1 MTPEAQ
7 RIAIAKANGRAGG
20 GWYCQHCHCDVQDDH
35 VTFGETHDV
44 RAGGCGESVSGY
56 GLPDYLN
63 DRNTMCEAIAKKC
76 NNSVDGPEFGRHL
89 VKIIFGSD
97 FWTMP
102 TKHQVLNHWE
112 LMRLATADASQ
123 LAEAFLKTLNLWT
136 DEQ

>member
-7 RIAIAKANGRAGG
+7 RIAIAKSQGRIES
-20 GWYCQHCHCDVQDDH
+20 GWYCKHCHCDVQDDH

-63 DRNTMCEAIAKKC
+63 DLNAMHEAVMSLPA
-76 NNSVDGPEFGRHL
+76 NQRVEFRKQLQYIVAPRTKPSRAGCL
-89 VKIIFGSD
+89 V
-97 FWTMP
+97 
-102 TKHQVLNHWE
+102 
-112 LMRLATADASQ
+112 LMGDKEYDAWFNATAAQ
-123 LAEAFLKTLNLWT
+123 RAEAFLKTLNLWT